1 MLRRMYDPSMRVLTV
16 LELLGARGRMSGRDL
31 AATLEVSVRTVQRY
45 VARLQDLGIPVE
57 SARGPGGFYRL
68 KPGFRLPPLMF
79 GADEALALT
88 LGLEALTFLGL
99 DDVAPATA
107 GAAAKLGRVLPEAI
121 SVQASALR
129 AVLELERP
137 CWVVGTDIT
146 LLTRLAAAVHACHRV
161 SLSYADR
168 SGVVSE
174 RVLEP
179 LGVMQRSGR
188 WFLAGYCH
196 LRRGLRLFRVDRV
209 ASATVLTETF
219 SRPDDFEMA
228 AFLRDS
234 FAFAPEPWQVEVWLE
249 LPPET
254 AEGRLP
260 EVRVVLEAQAGGTL
274 LRCGADDLELL
285 ALRLL
290 MLGCGLVVRSPP
302 ELVTAFETVAE
313 RAARVA
319 TCVTHPS

>member
-1 MLRRMYDPSMRVLTV
+1 MRVLTV
-16 LELLGARGRMSGRDL
+16 LELLQSRGRMSGSEL
-31 AATLEVSVRTVQRY
+31 AAHMEVSVRTVQRY
-45 VARLQDLGIPVE
+45 VARLQDLGVPVE

-107 GAAAKLGRVLPEAI
+107 GAAAKLERVLPEAI
-121 SVQASALR
+121 RAPAQVLR
-129 AVLELERP
+129 DVLKLERP
-137 CWVVGTDIT
+137 CWVVGTDVT
-146 LLTRLAAAVHACHRV
+146 LLTRLAVAVHTCRRV

-168 SGVVSE
+168 DGAVSE

-179 LGVMQRSGR
+179 FGVTQRGGR

-196 LRRGLRLFRVDRV
+196 LRQDLRLFRVDRV
-209 ASATVLTETF
+209 ASAKVLQETF
-219 SRPDDFEMA
+219 TRPGNFEMA
-228 AFLRDS
+228 VFLRDS
-234 FAFAPEPWQVEVWLE
+234 LAFAPETWQVEVWLE
-249 LPPET
+249 LPPEV

-260 EVRVVLEAQAGGTL
+260 GMRAVLEAQAGGTL

-290 MLGCGLVVRSPP
+290 TLGCRLEVRGPP
-302 ELVTAFETVAE
+302 ELGAAFLVVAE
-313 RAARVA
+313 RATRAAASV
-319 TCVTHPS
+319 

>member
-1 MLRRMYDPSMRVLTV
+1 MLRGMYDPSMRVLTV
-16 LELLGARGRMSGRDL
+16 LELLGARGRMSGADL
-31 AATLEVSVRTVQRY
+31 AATMEVSVRTVQRY

-57 SARGPGGFYRL
+57 GTRGPGGFYRL

-79 GADEALALT
+79 GSDEALALT
-88 LGLEALTFLGL
+88 LGLGALTFLGL

-121 SVQASALR
+121 SAQVGVLR

-137 CWVVGTDIT
+137 CWVVGTNVT
-146 LLTRLAAAVHACHRV
+146 LLTRLAAAVHGCHRV

-168 SGVVSE
+168 GGAVSE

-179 LGVMQRSGR
+179 FGVMQQSGR

-196 LRRGLRLFRVDRV
+196 LREGLRLFRVDRV
-209 ASATVLTETF
+209 VSVTVLQETF
-219 SRPDDFEMA
+219 THPSDFEMA

-234 FAFAPEPWQVEVWLE
+234 LAFAPEPWQVEVWLE

-254 AEGRLP
+254 AEGQLP
-260 EVRVVLEAQAGGTL
+260 GIRAVLEAQADGTL

-290 MLGCGLVVRSPP
+290 MLGCRLEVKRPP
-302 ELVTAFETVAE
+302 ELAAAFGVVAE
-313 RAARVA
+313 RAACVVA
-319 TCVTHPS
+319 ANA

>member
-1 MLRRMYDPSMRVLTV
+1 MLGGMYDPSMRVLTV
-16 LELLGARGRMSGRDL
+16 LELLGARGRMSGHDL
-31 AATLEVSVRTVQRY
+31 AEVLEVSTRTVQRY
-45 VARLQDLGIPVE
+45 VARLQDLGVPVE

-79 GADEALALT
+79 GSDEALALT

-107 GAAAKLGRVLPEAI
+107 GAAAKLGRVLPEATR
-121 SVQASALR
+121 AEAAALR
-129 AVLELERP
+129 DVLKLERP

-161 SLSYADR
+161 RISYADR
-168 SGVVSE
+168 GGAVSE

-179 LGVMQRSGR
+179 FGVTQRSGR

-196 LRRGLRLFRVDRV
+196 LRKGLRLFRVDRV
-209 ASATVLTETF
+209 ASAKMLQETF
-219 SRPDDFEMA
+219 VRPAEFEMA
-228 AFLRDS
+228 TFLQGS
-234 FAFAPEPWQVEVWLE
+234 LPYAPETWQVEVWLE
-249 LPPET
+249 LPPEI

-260 EVRVVLEAQAGGTL
+260 RMRAVLEGQAGGTL
-274 LRCGADDLELL
+274 LRCGADDLEGL

-290 MLGCGLVVRSPP
+290 MLGCGLEVRGPP
-302 ELVTAFETVAE
+302 ELATAFGAVAE
-313 RAARVA
+313 RAARVGA
-319 TCVTHPS
+319 VSA